1 MKSKTRL
8 RNILFS
14 SIALCCLG
22 ACSKSDQSTN
32 DQSNSD
38 PSVQNRTSTAPAK
51 SADEFIAGVNQTY
64 LDNYL
69 EYNAAQWVYVTYI
82 NDDSALLATKANEKW
97 MAMEK
102 ELLSEARLY
111 KDAPMSAVTKKAYVN
126 MTQGKTILPPDTPE
140 ARAELARLSTH
151 MEGVYGAGKYCKP
164 SASATGVA
172 GKGAAEKN
180 TTEDCRNLNQL
191 SDVLAKS
198 RDYNELIDAWTGW
211 HSVATSYRADYQR
224 YIEIANSGARAYGFS
239 DLGAS
244 WRSGY
249 DMPAAE
255 FEAEV
260 ERLWQQVEP
269 LYNALHC
276 KVRTDL
282 AKQYGADKVAL
293 DKPIPAHLLGNM
305 WSQQWDAI
313 YDLVEPYPGVGNLD
327 ITAALVKQNKDAIA
341 ITKIAE
347 NFFTSLGLRSL
358 PDSFWK
364 NSMLTKPRDREVVC
378 HASAWTMDA
387 KEDVRIKQCVEPTSE
402 EFETIHHE
410 LGHIYYDLAYNN
422 QPILFQNG
430 ANDGFHEAIGD
441 TIVLSITPGYLNA
454 IGLIDSSGSSEQ
466 SVINQQM
473 KLALGKVAFLPFGK
487 LIDQWRWKV
496 YSGEIKPTDYNKA
509 WWELRTQYQG
519 ISPPVARSEA
529 DFDAGAKYHIAANV
543 PYTRY
548 FIAHILQFQ
557 FHKALCDAAGFN
569 GPLHECSIYN
579 SKEAGVKLQAMLT
592 AGASKPWQDVLEEAI
607 GTRNMDA
614 SAILDYFAPLK
625 VWLDEQNKGQV
636 CGW

>member
-1 MKSKTRL
+1 MKNKINL

-22 ACSKSDQSTN
+22 ACSKAP
-32 DQSNSD
+32 SNSEQATAT
-38 PSVQNRTSTAPAK
+38 PTKPTKSV
-51 SADEFIAGVNQTY
+51 DEFIADANKTY
-64 LDNYL
+64 LDNYY
-69 EYNAAQWVYVTYI
+69 EYNAAQWVYVTYL
-82 NDDSALLATKANEKW
+82 NDDSAMLATKANEKW

-102 ELLSEARLY
+102 ELLSEARHY
-111 KDAPMSAVTKKAYVN
+111 KDVPMSAETKKAYVN
-126 MTQGKTILPPDTPE
+126 MTQGKTLLPPDTPE
-140 ARAELARLSTH
+140 ARAELARIGTH

-164 SASATGVA
+164 ESG
-172 GKGAAEKN
+172 
-180 TTEDCRNLNQL
+180 TENCRDLNQL

-198 RDYNELIDAWTGW
+198 RDYNELVDAWTGW
-211 HSVATSYRADYQR
+211 HSIARAYRSDYQR
-224 YIEIANSGARAYGFS
+224 YVEIANSGARAYGFS

-244 WRSGY
+244 WKSGY
-249 DMPAAE
+249 DMPASE
-255 FEAEV
+255 FEADV
-260 ERLWQQVEP
+260 ERLWKQVEP
-269 LYNALHC
+269 LYKALHC

-282 AKQYGADKVAL
+282 SKQYGVDKVPL

-305 WSQQWDAI
+305 WSQQWDSI
-313 YDLVEPYPGVGNLD
+313 YDLVEPYPGVGDLD
-327 ITAALVKQNKDAIA
+327 ITAALVKQKKDAIA

-347 NFFTSLGLRSL
+347 NFFISLGLRPL

-387 KEDVRIKQCVEPTSE
+387 KEDVRIKQCVEPTDE
-402 EFETIHHE
+402 EFETMHHE
-410 LGHIYYDLAYNN
+410 LGHIYYDLAYNDK
-422 QPILFQNG
+422 PMLFQNG

-454 IGLIDSSGSSEQ
+454 IGLIESTESSEQ
-466 SVINQQM
+466 TVINQQM
-473 KLALGKVAFLPFGK
+473 KLALGKIAFLPFGK

-496 YSGEIKPTDYNKA
+496 FSGEIKPEDYNKT
-509 WWELRTQYQG
+509 WWELRTKYQG
-519 ISPPVARSEA
+519 ISAPVERTEQ

-557 FHKALCDAAGFN
+557 FHKALCDAAGFK

-579 SKEAGVKLQAMLT
+579 SKEAGAKLQTMLA

-607 GTRNMDA
+607 GTRQMDA
-614 SAILDYFAPLK
+614 SAIIDYFAPLMQ
-625 VWLDEQNKGQV
+625 WLEKENQGQA

>member
-1 MKSKTRL
+1 MNNPIKL

-14 SIALCCLG
+14 SIAICCLG
-22 ACSKSDQSTN
+22 ACSKA
-32 DQSNSD
+32 
-38 PSVQNRTSTAPAK
+38 PSGDAAVNVAPVK
-51 SADEFIAGVNQTY
+51 SVDEFIASVNKTY
-64 LDNYL
+64 LDNYR
-69 EYNAAQWVYVTYI
+69 EYNAAQWVYVTYL
-82 NDDSALLATKANEKW
+82 NEDSALLAAKANEKW

-111 KDAPMSAVTKKAYVN
+111 KDAPMSAETKKAYNN
-126 MTQGKTILPPDTPE
+126 MTLGKTLLPPDTPE
-140 ARAELARLSTH
+140 ARAELARLGTH

-164 SASATGVA
+164 VGENASD
-172 GKGAAEKN
+172 EKN
-180 TTEDCRNLNQL
+180 CRDLNQL
-191 SDVLAKS
+191 SDVLATS
-198 RDYNELIDAWTGW
+198 RDYDELVDAWTGW
-211 HSVATSYRADYQR
+211 HSIARAYRSDYQR
-224 YIEIANSGARAYGFS
+224 FVEIANSGARAYGFS

-244 WRSGY
+244 WKSGY
-249 DMPAAE
+249 DMPASE

-260 ERLWQQVEP
+260 ERLWRQVEP
-269 LYNALHC
+269 LYKALHC

-282 AKQYGADKVAL
+282 ADKYGVDKVPL

-305 WSQQWDAI
+305 WSQQWDSI
-313 YDLVEPYPGVGNLD
+313 YDVVAPYPGVGDLD
-327 ITAALVKQNKDAIA
+327 ITGALVKQKKDAIA
-341 ITKIAE
+341 VTKISE

-378 HASAWTMDA
+378 HASAWSMDA
-387 KEDVRIKQCVEPTSE
+387 KEDVRIKQCVEPTE
-402 EFETIHHE
+402 TEFETMHHE
-410 LGHIYYDLAYNN
+410 LGHIYYYLAHNDK
-422 QPILFQNG
+422 PLLFQSG

-454 IGLIDSSGSSEQ
+454 IGLIENTETSEQ
-466 SVINQQM
+466 AVINQQM
-473 KLALGKVAFLPFGK
+473 KLALGKIAFLPFGK
-487 LIDQWRWKV
+487 LMDQWRWKV
-496 YSGEIKPTDYNKA
+496 FSGEIKPEDYNKA

-519 ISPPVARSEA
+519 ISAPVERTEQ

-557 FHKALCDAAGFN
+557 FHKALCEAAGFK

-579 SKEAGVKLQAMLT
+579 SKEAGAKLQAMLA

-607 GTRNMDA
+607 GTREMDG
-614 SAILDYFAPLK
+614 SAIIDYFAPLMQ
-625 VWLDEQNKGQV
+625 WLAKENQGQV

>member
-1 MKSKTRL
+1 MKDRLNL
-8 RNILFS
+8 RNIVFTG
-14 SIALCCLG
+14 IALCCLG
-22 ACSKSDQSTN
+22 ACSKA
-32 DQSNSD
+32 
-38 PSVQNRTSTAPAK
+38 PSSEGQNADKPISAAPVK
-51 SADEFIAGVNQTY
+51 SADEFIASANKTY
-64 LDNYL
+64 LDNYI
-69 EYNAAQWVYVTYI
+69 EYSAAQWLYVTYI

-97 MAMEK
+97 MAIEK
-102 ELLSEARLY
+102 ELLAEARLY
-111 KDAPMSAVTKKAYVN
+111 KDAPMSAQTQKAYIN
-126 MTQGKTILPPDTPE
+126 LTQGKTLLPPDTAE
-140 ARAELARLSTH
+140 DRAELARLATH
-151 MEGVYGAGKYCKP
+151 MEGVYGAGKYCRP
-164 SASATGVA
+164 GNNSDGSSA
-172 GKGAAEKN
+172 EN
-180 TTEDCRNLNQL
+180 CRDLNQL
-191 SDVLAKS
+191 SAVLASS
-198 RDYNELIDAWTGW
+198 RDYSELLDAWTGW
-211 HSVATSYRADYQR
+211 HSVARVYRKDYQR
-224 YIEIANSGARAYGFS
+224 FIDLANTGARAYGFA

-244 WRSGY
+244 WKSGY

-255 FEAEV
+255 FEADV

-269 LYNALHC
+269 LYKSLHC

-282 AKQYGADKVAL
+282 AKQYGSEKVAL

-313 YDLVEPYPGVGNLD
+313 YDLVEPYPGVGDLD
-327 ITAALVKQNKDAIA
+327 ITAALVKQKKDAVA

-347 NFFTSLGLRSL
+347 NFFTSLGLRAL
-358 PDSFWK
+358 PESFWK

-387 KEDVRIKQCVEPTSE
+387 KEDVRIKQCIEPNAE

-422 QPILFQNG
+422 QPLLFQNG

-454 IGLIDSSGSSEQ
+454 IGLIDSAESHSENHEQ
-466 SVINQQM
+466 VVINQQM
-473 KLALGKVAFLPFGK
+473 KLALGKIAFLPFGK

-496 YSGEIKPTDYNKA
+496 YSGEIKPEDYNKS
-509 WWELRTQYQG
+509 WWQLRTQYQG
-519 ISPPVARSEA
+519 IAAPVERTEA

-557 FHKALCDAAGFN
+557 FHKALCDAAGFT

-579 SKEAGVKLQAMLT
+579 SKEAGAKLQAMLA
-592 AGASKPWQDVLEEAI
+592 AGASKPWQDILEESI
-607 GTRNMDA
+607 GTRAMDA
-614 SAILDYFAPLK
+614 SAILAYFAPLK
-625 VWLDEQNKGQV
+625 TWLDEQNKGQV

>member
-1 MKSKTRL
+1 MNSKINL
-8 RNILFS
+8 RNVLFS
-14 SIALCCLG
+14 SITLPGIALSIIVFGSLI
-22 ACSKSDQSTN
+22 ACSKAP
-32 DQSNSD
+32 SNSD
-38 PSVQNRTSTAPAK
+38 QTTPVATKPTK
-51 SADEFIAGVNQTY
+51 SADEFIADANKTY
-64 LDNYL
+64 LDNYY
-69 EYNAAQWVYVTYI
+69 EYNAAQWVYVTYL
-82 NDDSALLATKANEKW
+82 NDDSAMLATKANEKW

-102 ELLSEARLY
+102 ELLAEARLY
-111 KDAPMSAVTKKAYVN
+111 KDVPMSAETKKAYIN
-126 MTQGKTILPPDTPE
+126 MTQGKTLLPPDTPE
-140 ARAELARLSTH
+140 ARAELARLGTH

-164 SASATGVA
+164 EGS
-172 GKGAAEKN
+172 
-180 TTEDCRNLNQL
+180 TENCRDLNQL
-191 SDVLAKS
+191 SVVLAKS
-198 RDYNELIDAWTGW
+198 RDYNELVDAWTGW
-211 HSVATSYRADYQR
+211 HSIARAYRGDYQR
-224 YIEIANSGARAYGFS
+224 YVEIANSGARAYGFS

-244 WRSGY
+244 WKSGY
-249 DMPAAE
+249 DMPANE
-255 FEAEV
+255 FEADV

-269 LYNALHC
+269 LYKALHC

-282 AKQYGADKVAL
+282 AKQYGVDKVPL

-305 WSQQWDAI
+305 WSQQWDSI
-313 YDLVEPYPGVGNLD
+313 YDLVEPYPGVGDLD

-387 KEDVRIKQCVEPTSE
+387 KEDVRIKQCVEPTDE
-402 EFETIHHE
+402 EFETMHHE
-410 LGHIYYDLAYNN
+410 LGHIYYDLAYNDK
-422 QPILFQNG
+422 PMLFQNG

-441 TIVLSITPGYLNA
+441 TVVLSITPGYLNA
-454 IGLIDSSGSSEQ
+454 IGLIESTESSEQ
-466 SVINQQM
+466 TVINQQM
-473 KLALGKVAFLPFGK
+473 KLALGKIAFLPFGK

-496 YSGEIKPTDYNKA
+496 FSGEIKPEDYNKT
-509 WWELRTQYQG
+509 WWELRTKYQG
-519 ISPPVARSEA
+519 ISAPVERTEQ

-557 FHKALCDAAGFN
+557 FHKALCDAAGFK

-579 SKEAGVKLQAMLT
+579 SKEAGAKLQTMLA

-607 GTRNMDA
+607 GTRQMDA
-614 SAILDYFAPLK
+614 SAIIDYFAPLMQ
-625 VWLDEQNKGQV
+625 WLEKENQGQA

>member
-1 MKSKTRL
+1 MKHKINL

-22 ACSKSDQSTN
+22 ACSKAP
-32 DQSNSD
+32 SNSD
-38 PSVQNRTSTAPAK
+38 QASAAPTKPTKSV
-51 SADEFIAGVNQTY
+51 DEFIAGANKTY
-64 LDNYL
+64 LDNYY
-69 EYNAAQWVYVTYI
+69 EYNAAQWVYVTYL
-82 NDDSALLATKANEKW
+82 NDDSAMLATKSNEKW

-102 ELLSEARLY
+102 ELLAEARLF
-111 KDAPMSAVTKKAYVN
+111 KDAPMSAETQKAYIN
-126 MTQGKTILPPDTPE
+126 MTQGKTLLPPDTPE
-140 ARAELARLSTH
+140 ARAELARLGTH

-164 SASATGVA
+164 ESASE
-172 GKGAAEKN
+172 KGAAEN
-180 TTEDCRNLNQL
+180 CRDLNQL

-198 RDYNELIDAWTGW
+198 RDYNELVDAWTGW
-211 HSVATSYRADYQR
+211 HSIARAYRSDYQR
-224 YIEIANSGARAYGFS
+224 YVEIANSGARAYGFS
-239 DLGAS
+239 DMGAS
-244 WRSGY
+244 WKSGY
-249 DMPAAE
+249 DMPANE
-255 FEAEV
+255 FEADV

-269 LYNALHC
+269 LYKALHC

-282 AKQYGADKVAL
+282 SKQYGVDKVPL

-305 WSQQWDAI
+305 WSQQWDSI
-313 YDLVEPYPGVGNLD
+313 YDLVEPYPGVGDLD
-327 ITAALVKQNKDAIA
+327 ITAALVKQKKDAIA

-387 KEDVRIKQCVEPTSE
+387 KEDVRIKQCVEPTDE

-410 LGHIYYDLAYNN
+410 LGHIYYDLAYNDK
-422 QPILFQNG
+422 PMLFQNG

-454 IGLIDSSGSSEQ
+454 IGLIESTESSEQ
-466 SVINQQM
+466 TVINQQM
-473 KLALGKVAFLPFGK
+473 KLALGKIAFLPFGK

-496 YSGEIKPTDYNKA
+496 FSGEIKPEDYNKT
-509 WWELRTQYQG
+509 WWELRTKYQG
-519 ISPPVARSEA
+519 ISAPVERTEQ

-557 FHKALCDAAGFN
+557 FHKALCDAAGFK

-579 SKEAGVKLQAMLT
+579 SKEAGAKLQTMLA

-607 GTRNMDA
+607 GTRQMDA
-614 SAILDYFAPLK
+614 SAIIDYFAPLMQ
-625 VWLDEQNKGQV
+625 WLEKENQGQR

>member
-1 MKSKTRL
+1 MNNPINL

-22 ACSKSDQSTN
+22 ACSKAPPSDEPVSAT
-32 DQSNSD
+32 
-38 PSVQNRTSTAPAK
+38 PAK
-51 SADEFIAGVNQTY
+51 SADEFIAGVNKTY
-64 LDNYL
+64 LDNYY
-69 EYNAAQWVYVTYI
+69 EYNAAQWVYVTYL

-102 ELLSEARLY
+102 ELLAEARLY
-111 KDAPMSAVTKKAYVN
+111 KDVPMSAETKKAYIN
-126 MTQGKTILPPDTPE
+126 MTQGKTLLPPDTPE
-140 ARAELARLSTH
+140 ARAELARLGTH

-164 SASATGVA
+164 EGDKASD
-172 GKGAAEKN
+172 EKN
-180 TTEDCRNLNQL
+180 CRDLNQL

-198 RDYNELIDAWTGW
+198 RDYNELVDAWTGW
-211 HSVATSYRADYQR
+211 HSIARAYRTDYQR
-224 YIEIANSGARAYGFS
+224 YVEIANTSARAYGFS
-239 DLGAS
+239 DMGAS
-244 WRSGY
+244 WKSGY
-249 DMPAAE
+249 DMPTSE
-255 FEAEV
+255 FETEV

-269 LYNALHC
+269 LYKALHC
-276 KVRTDL
+276 KVRVDL
-282 AKQYGADKVAL
+282 AKQYGVDKVPL

-305 WSQQWDAI
+305 WSQQWDSI
-313 YDLVEPYPGVGNLD
+313 YDLVEPYPGVGDLD
-327 ITAALVKQNKDAIA
+327 ITSALVKQKKDAIA

-358 PDSFWK
+358 PESFWK

-387 KEDVRIKQCVEPTSE
+387 KEDVRIKQCVEPTDE

-410 LGHIYYDLAYNN
+410 LGHIYYDLAYNDK
-422 QPILFQNG
+422 PMLFQNG

-454 IGLIDSSGSSEQ
+454 IGLIESTKSSGQ
-466 SVINQQM
+466 AVINQQM
-473 KLALGKVAFLPFGK
+473 KLALGKIAFLPFGK

-496 YSGEIKPTDYNKA
+496 FSGAIKPEDYNKT
-509 WWELRTQYQG
+509 WWDLRTQYQG
-519 ISPPVARSEA
+519 ISAPVERTEQ

-557 FHKALCDAAGFN
+557 FHKALCDAAGFK

-579 SKEAGVKLQAMLT
+579 SKEAGAKLQTMLT
-592 AGASKPWQDVLEEAI
+592 AGASKPWPDVLEEAI
-607 GTRNMDA
+607 GTRQMDA
-614 SAILDYFAPLK
+614 SAIIDYFAPLMQ
-625 VWLDEQNKGQV
+625 WLEKENQGQV

>member
-1 MKSKTRL
+1 MKDRINL
-8 RNILFS
+8 RNILFT

-22 ACSKSDQSTN
+22 ACSKAPSSDNGNTN
-32 DQSNSD
+32 NSAD
-38 PSVQNRTSTAPAK
+38 KKTSAALTK
-51 SADEFIAGVNQTY
+51 SADEFIASVNKTY

-102 ELLSEARLY
+102 ELLAEARLY
-111 KDAPMSAVTKKAYVN
+111 KDASMSAETKKAYVN
-126 MTQGKTILPPDTPE
+126 MTLGKTLLPPDTPDE
-140 ARAELARLSTH
+140 RAELARLGTH

-164 SASATGVA
+164 ADPASGNAT
-172 GKGAAEKN
+172 EN
-180 TTEDCRNLNQL
+180 CRDLNQL
-191 SDVLAKS
+191 SDVLATS
-198 RDYNELIDAWTGW
+198 RDYDELVDAWTGW
-211 HSVATSYRADYQR
+211 HSVAKTYRSDYQR
-224 YIEIANSGARAYGFS
+224 YIDIANAGARAYGFS

-244 WRSGY
+244 WKSGY
-249 DMPAAE
+249 DMPSAE
-255 FEAEV
+255 FEADV

-269 LYNALHC
+269 LYKALHC

-282 AKQYGADKVAL
+282 AKQYGADKVPL

-313 YDLVEPYPGVGNLD
+313 YDLVEPYPGVGKVD
-327 ITAALVKQNKDAIA
+327 VTAALVKQNKDAVA

-387 KEDVRIKQCVEPTSE
+387 KEDVRIKQCVEPNAE

-410 LGHIYYDLAYNN
+410 LGHIYYDLAYNK
-422 QPILFQNG
+422 QPMLFQNG

-441 TIVLSITPGYLNA
+441 TIVLSITPGYLKA
-454 IGLIDSSGSSEQ
+454 IGLIDKVENNEQ

-496 YSGEIKPTDYNKA
+496 YSGEIKPEDYNKA

-519 ISPPVARSEA
+519 ISAPVPRTED

-557 FHKALCDAAGFN
+557 FHKALCDAAGFK

-579 SKEAGVKLQAMLT
+579 SKEAGAKLQAMLA
-592 AGASKPWQDVLEEAI
+592 AGASKPWQDILQESI
-607 GTRNMDA
+607 GTREMDA

-625 VWLDEQNKGQV
+625 AWLDEQNKGQA

>member
-1 MKSKTRL
+1 MSNKINL
-8 RNILFS
+8 RIVLLS
-14 SIALCCLG
+14 SIAAFGLV
-22 ACSKSDQSTN
+22 ACNKTPSNKE
-32 DQSNSD
+32 QSNS
-38 PSVQNRTSTAPAK
+38 APVK
-51 SADEFIAGVNQTY
+51 SADEFIAYVNKTY
-64 LDNYL
+64 LDNYY
-69 EYNAAQWVYVTYI
+69 EYNAAQWVYVTYL

-97 MAMEK
+97 MAIEK

-111 KDAPMSAVTKKAYVN
+111 KDAPMSAETQKAYIN
-126 MTQGKTILPPDTPE
+126 MTQGKTLLPPDTLE
-140 ARAELARLSTH
+140 ARAELARLGTH

-164 SASATGVA
+164 EGTPE
-172 GKGAAEKN
+172 KGTPEKG
-180 TTEDCRNLNQL
+180 TTENCRDLNQL
-191 SDVLAKS
+191 ADVLAKS

-211 HSVATSYRADYQR
+211 HNIARAYRSDYQR
-224 YIEIANSGARAYGFS
+224 YIEIANAGAQAYGFN

-244 WRSGY
+244 WKSGY
-249 DMPAAE
+249 DMPAQA

-260 ERLWQQVEP
+260 ERLWLQVEP
-269 LYNALHC
+269 LYKSLHC
-276 KVRTDL
+276 KVRSDL
-282 AKQYGADKVAL
+282 AKQYGADKVPL

-305 WSQQWDAI
+305 WSQQWDSI
-313 YDLVEPYPGVGNLD
+313 YDLVEPYPGVGDLD

-378 HASAWTMDA
+378 HVSAWTMDA
-387 KEDVRIKQCVEPTSE
+387 KEDVRIKQCVEPTDE
-402 EFETIHHE
+402 EFETMHHE
-410 LGHIYYDLAYNN
+410 LGHIYYDLAYNDK
-422 QPILFQNG
+422 PMLFQNG

-454 IGLIDSSGSSEQ
+454 IGLIENTENSEQ
-466 SVINQQM
+466 AVINQQM
-473 KLALGKVAFLPFGK
+473 KLALGKIAFLPFGK

-496 YSGEIKPTDYNKA
+496 FSGEIKPEDYNKT
-509 WWELRTQYQG
+509 WWELRTKYQG
-519 ISPPVARSEA
+519 ISAPVERTEQ

-557 FHKALCDAAGFN
+557 FHKALCDAAGFK

-579 SKEAGVKLQAMLT
+579 SKEAGAKLQTMLA

-607 GTRNMDA
+607 GTRQMDA
-614 SAILDYFAPLK
+614 SAIIDYFAPLMQ
-625 VWLDEQNKGQV
+625 WLEKENQGQA

>member
-1 MKSKTRL
+1 MNNRMNL
-8 RNILFS
+8 RSVLFS
-14 SIALCCLG
+14 SIVLCCVG
-22 ACSKSDQSTN
+22 ACSESPSSDGQGTHDQGTEQQTN
-32 DQSNSD
+32 
-38 PSVQNRTSTAPAK
+38 TAPVK
-51 SADEFIAGVNQTY
+51 SADEFIAQVNKTY
-64 LDNYL
+64 LDNYQ

-102 ELLSEARLY
+102 ELLAEARLY
-111 KDAPMSAVTKKAYVN
+111 KDVPMSAETKKAYIN
-126 MTQGKTILPPDTPE
+126 MTQGKTLLPPDTPE
-140 ARAELARLSTH
+140 ARAELARLGTH
-151 MEGVYGAGKYCKP
+151 MEGVYGAGKYCK
-164 SASATGVA
+164 SED
-172 GKGAAEKN
+172 GKDN
-180 TTEDCRNLNQL
+180 CRNLNQL

-211 HSVATSYRADYQR
+211 HSVATSYRKDYQR
-224 YIEIANSGARAYGFS
+224 YIEIANAGARAYGFS

-244 WRSGY
+244 WKSGY

-255 FEAEV
+255 FEADV

-269 LYNALHC
+269 LYQALHC

-282 AKQYGADKVAL
+282 SKQYGLDKVPL

-313 YDLVEPYPGVGNLD
+313 YDLVEPYPGVGDSD
-327 ITAALVKQNKDAIA
+327 ITAALVKHNKDAIA

-387 KEDVRIKQCVEPTSE
+387 KEDVRIKQCVEPTDE
-402 EFETIHHE
+402 EFITMHHE

-422 QPILFQNG
+422 QPMLFQNG

-441 TIVLSITPGYLNA
+441 TIVLSITPGYLKA
-454 IGLIDSSGSSEQ
+454 IGLIDKVENNEQ
-466 SVINQQM
+466 SVLNQQM

-496 YSGEIKPTDYNKA
+496 YSGEIKPEDYNKA

-519 ISPPVARSEA
+519 ISAPVPRTEN

-557 FHKALCDAAGFN
+557 FHKALCDAAGFK

-579 SKEAGVKLQAMLT
+579 SKEAGAKLQAMLT
-592 AGASKPWQDVLEEAI
+592 AGASKPWQDVLQETI
-607 GTRNMDA
+607 GTRQMDA

-625 VWLDEQNKGQV
+625 VWLDEQNKGQA

>member
-1 MKSKTRL
+1 MNLSRF
-8 RNILFS
+8 LFS

-22 ACSKSDQSTN
+22 ACSKTPSGDVPSDASTTTK
-32 DQSNSD
+32 Q
-38 PSVQNRTSTAPAK
+38 TSAVPAK
-51 SADEFIAGVNQTY
+51 SADEFIAGVNKTY

-69 EYNAAQWVYVTYI
+69 EYNAAQWIYVTYI

-102 ELLSEARLY
+102 ELLAEARLY
-111 KDAPMSAVTKKAYVN
+111 KDAPMSAETKKAYVN
-126 MTQGKTILPPDTPE
+126 MTMGKTILPPDTADE
-140 ARAELARLSTH
+140 RSELARLGTH
-151 MEGVYGAGKYCKP
+151 MEGIYGAGKYCKP
-164 SASATGVA
+164 DGSSENKTG
-172 GKGAAEKN
+172 EN
-180 TTEDCRNLNQL
+180 CRDLIQL
-191 SDVLAKS
+191 SDVLATS
-198 RDYNELIDAWTGW
+198 RNYDELVDAWTGW
-211 HSVATSYRADYQR
+211 HSVAKTYRKDYQR

-244 WRSGY
+244 WKSGY
-249 DMPAAE
+249 DMPSAE
-255 FEAEV
+255 FEADV

-269 LYNALHC
+269 LYKALHC

-282 AKQYGADKVAL
+282 SKQYGADKVPL

-313 YDLVEPYPGVGNLD
+313 YDLVEPYPGVGDLD
-327 ITAALVKQNKDAIA
+327 VTAALVKQKKDAIA

-347 NFFTSLGLRSL
+347 GFFTSLGLRSL

-387 KEDVRIKQCVEPTSE
+387 KEDVRIKQCVEPNDE

-422 QPILFQNG
+422 QPMLFQNG

-441 TIVLSITPGYLNA
+441 TIVLSITPGYLKA
-454 IGLIDSSGSSEQ
+454 IGLIDKVENSEQ

-496 YSGEIKPTDYNKA
+496 YSGEIKPENYNKA
-509 WWELRTQYQG
+509 WWELRTKYQG
-519 ISPPVARSEA
+519 ISAPVPRTEE

-557 FHKALCDAAGFN
+557 FHKALCDAAGFK

-579 SKEAGVKLQAMLT
+579 NKEAGAKLQAMLA
-592 AGASKPWQDVLEEAI
+592 AGASKPWQDVLEAAI
-607 GTRNMDA
+607 GTRQMDA

-625 VWLDEQNKGQV
+625 TWLDEQNKGQA

>member
-1 MKSKTRL
+1 MKEKMGL
-8 RNILFS
+8 RKILFT

-22 ACSKSDQSTN
+22 ACSKAPSTSEQAA
-32 DQSNSD
+32 DAKTASEK
-38 PSVQNRTSTAPAK
+38 TSATPAK
-51 SADEFIAGVNQTY
+51 TADEFIAAVNKTY
-64 LDNYL
+64 LDNYQ

-102 ELLSEARLY
+102 ELLAEARLY
-111 KDAPMSAVTKKAYVN
+111 KDAPMSPATQKAYIN
-126 MTQGKTILPPDTPE
+126 MTQGKTILPPDSAE
-140 ARAELARLSTH
+140 ARAELARLGTS

-164 SASATGVA
+164 E
-172 GKGAAEKN
+172 GAPDKN
-180 TTEDCRNLNQL
+180 TGENCRDLNQL
-191 SDVLAKS
+191 SEVLASS
-198 RDYNELIDAWTGW
+198 RDYNELVDAWTGW
-211 HSVATSYRADYQR
+211 HSVAKAYRKDYQR
-224 YIEIANSGARAYGFS
+224 YIEIANEGARAYGFS

-244 WRSGY
+244 WKSGY
-249 DMPAAE
+249 DMPSAD
-255 FEAEV
+255 FEADV

-269 LYNALHC
+269 LYKALHC

-282 AKQYGADKVAL
+282 SKKYGIDKVPL

-313 YDLVEPYPGVGNLD
+313 YDLVEPYPGVGNVD
-327 ITAALVKQNKDAIA
+327 VTAALVKQKKDAIA

-387 KEDVRIKQCVEPTSE
+387 KEDVRIKQCIVPNAE

-422 QPILFQNG
+422 QPMLFQNG

-441 TIVLSITPGYLNA
+441 TIVLSITPGYLKA
-454 IGLIDSSGSSEQ
+454 IGLIDTAENNEQ

-496 YSGEIKPTDYNKA
+496 YSGAIKPEDYNKA

-519 ISPPVARSEA
+519 ISAPVPRTEE

-557 FHKALCDAAGFN
+557 FHKALCDAAGFK

-579 SKEAGVKLQAMLT
+579 NKEAGAKLQAMLA
-592 AGASKPWQDVLEEAI
+592 AGASKPWQDVLQEAI
-607 GTRNMDA
+607 GTREMDA

-625 VWLDEQNKGQV
+625 AWLDEQNKGQA